1 MNGTW
6 DELVHLTAES
16 SFAIFLF
23 LCKLRM
29 PHTGFFIAIFFFFIN
44 LDEINAQASFAAPEK
59 LVFLVLTAFPT
70 KQKINNKIKNKKL
83 TRNHVVVGLLEIT
96 KTPKHTVPS

>member
-1 MNGTW
+1 
-6 DELVHLTAES
+6 
-16 SFAIFLF
+16 
-23 LCKLRM
+23 M

-70 KQKINNKIKNKKL
+70 KQKINTQPRGGWAIRDNKDTQAYCSIVNERNRFIKTIDKL
-83 TRNHVVVGLLEIT
+83 I
-96 KTPKHTVPS
+96 